1 MENIRTELKSLNFFN
16 TLNDDE
22 LNNLI
27 NISSRRKYSEDYVFS
42 YEKEN
47 SQNLVF
53 LLNGL
58 AKAYKLDKNENEI
71 FLHYIKKGEIISEIS
86 SIYDDELT
94 TYSNI
99 SFLNDSEILSID
111 YKLFKKEYIDTNIL
125 TKNFLQELIK
135 KTKNLEALVNREF
148 IFDAV
153 TKVAMLLN
161 EDIYMFNNQKRYDIS
176 LVLHIQPSTLSRVL
190 KKLKRDKIINIEH
203 GLVTIINKEKLKYIA
218 EVY

>member
-1 MENIRTELKSLNFFN
+1 LENIRTELKSLNFFN